1 MRHWNRR
8 ALVELGAALRRAG
21 SRVAAQEPLKA
32 GLETAER
39 CGAERL
45 AERAVEELRIS
56 GVRSRLRVVSGPRV
70 LTPGEARVARMAADG
85 LTNRDI
91 AQALFV
97 TAKTVENQLGA
108 VYRKLGVHGRDQL
121 AVSLAAALSTG
132 SLATS
137 KPDPVL
143 PSV

>member
-1 MRHWNRR
+1 
-8 ALVELGAALRRAG
+8 
-21 SRVAAQEPLKA
+21 
-32 GLETAER
+32 
-39 CGAERL
+39 
-45 AERAVEELRIS
+45 
-56 GVRSRLRVVSGPRV
+56 
-70 LTPGEARVARMAADG
+70 MAADG

-108 VYRKLGVHGRDQL
+108 VYRKLGVHDRDQL
-121 AVSLAAALSTG
+121 AVSLAAALSAG